1 MTNIAHI
8 LTAQLDAVS
17 LRHLRSIAEVAES
30 HGIRAYV
37 VGGAVRDALLSVPVG
52 DIDITVVG
60 LTSEFVR
67 DAACALDGEITARS
81 QFNTFALSASGRR
94 IDLAMARHE
103 TYTHPGA
110 LPTVAPGAVRQDLA
124 RRDFAIN
131 AMAASITGS
140 SFGDLLDPFG
150 GEADLKLRQVRVLHE
165 NSFKDDATRILRA
178 ARYAA
183 RLGFTLESETEC
195 LLRRQAPYLDTISA
209 ARLRDEL
216 SRVLQE
222 GRAVEILELLRCL
235 GVLRAIHPAL
245 KLNPHTLAAL
255 RRAQGTDYAD
265 KAALLLSVLT
275 YGLDAG
281 ERRAFTR
288 RLGIDARWAKI
299 VQDTALARSR
309 VQDEPSIAEMSRS
322 EIYMRLKALDESAI
336 LGCALSEGALSA
348 GDINAAQSLIL
359 FLDQLRHI
367 KPILNGAELLA
378 LGVPQGPRIGEL
390 LNHLLIARLDQT
402 IKTRQ
407 DEITFIQ
414 ARL

>member
-8 LTAQLDAVS
+8 LVAQLEQTS
-17 LRHLRSIAEVAES
+17 LRHLRSIAEAAES
-30 HGIRAYV
+30 HGVQAYL
-37 VGGAVRDALLSVPVG
+37 VGGAVRDALLSIPVR
-52 DIDITVVG
+52 DIDIAVVG

-67 DAACALDGEITARS
+67 DAARALDAEITARS

-103 TYTHPGA
+103 TYMHPGA
-110 LPTVAPGAVRQDLA
+110 LPTVAPGAIRQDLA

-131 AMAASITGS
+131 AMAASIAGS

-150 GEADLKLRQVRVLHE
+150 GEADLKMKQVRVLLG

-178 ARYAA
+178 ARYAV
-183 RLGFTLESETEC
+183 RLGFALETETER
-195 LLRRQAPYLDTISA
+195 LLRQHSAYLDTISA
-209 ARLRDEL
+209 ARLRDEF

-222 GRAVEILELLRCL
+222 GRAVEILELLYRL
-235 GVLRAIHPAL
+235 GPLRAIHPAL
-245 KLNPHTLAAL
+245 KLSPHTLESL
-255 RRAQGTDYAD
+255 RRAQQTDRAD
-265 KAALLLSVLT
+265 KSALLLSVLT
-275 YGLDAG
+275 YGMDAG
-281 ERRAFTR
+281 ERRTFTQ
-288 RLGIDARWAKI
+288 RLGMDARQAKL

-309 VQDEPSIAEMSRS
+309 DQDEPSIAAMSRS
-322 EIYMRLKALDESAI
+322 EIYLRLKALDEAAI
-336 LGCALSEGALSA
+336 LGCALSEGALSE
-348 GDINAAQSLIL
+348 GDITAAQSLML
-359 FLDQLRHI
+359 FLNELRHI
-367 KPILNGAELLA
+367 KPILNGADILA

-390 LNHLLIARLDQT
+390 LNDLLVARLDEK